1 MIKKTIKNIA
11 DFGSTFYNLKGL
23 VRKTKHR
30 LILPFYHLVSDE
42 TPKHVQH
49 LYTARSIE
57 KFKEDLDFLL
67 KHYKSISL
75 QELITLNKSGK
86 AITENCFH
94 LTFDDGLKEFYTVVA
109 PMLKERGVHATVFL
123 NADFIDNKELFY
135 RFKASILFDEL
146 QNDELLNL
154 KYADKFILDG
164 LANEHKVDFNAY
176 LKKHEPYLTSKQIKE
191 LIGKGFTFGAHSK
204 DHPLYKDLD
213 FAEQLSQTQESL
225 ATIKSQFN
233 LEYSV
238 FSFPFTDDGV
248 PQQLFNELTKFT
260 DLTFGCAGIKED
272 SANNHLQRIPMET
285 SQSGKEIIKSEYLYC
300 LIKQTIGKN
309 KIIRQ

>member
-1 MIKKTIKNIA
+1 MAN
-11 DFGSTFYNLKGL
+11 FGSTFYSLEGL
-23 VRKTKHR
+23 VHKTEQR
-30 LILPFYHLVSDE
+30 LVLPFYHLVSDE

-49 LYTARSIE
+49 LYKARSIE
-57 KFKEDLDFLL
+57 RFKEDLDFLL

-94 LTFDDGLKEFYTVVA
+94 ITFDDGLKEFYTVVA
-109 PMLKERGVHATVFL
+109 PILKERGVHATVFL
-123 NADFIDNKELFY
+123 NSNFIDNKELFF
-135 RFKASILFDEL
+135 RFKASIIFEETGNPEVLK
-146 QNDELLNL
+146 L
-154 KYADKFILDG
+154 KYSEQYVLDR
-164 LANEHKVDFNAY
+164 LANELGVDFNSY
-176 LKKHEPYLTSKQIKE
+176 LAKHQPYLTSKQIKE
-191 LIGKGFTFGAHSK
+191 LIGEGFTFGAHSK

-213 FAEQLSQTQESL
+213 FAEQRSQTQESL
-225 ATIKSQFN
+225 VTIKSQFN

-248 PQQLFNELTKFT
+248 TQQLFNKIAEFT

-272 SANNHLQRIPMET
+272 SAKNHLQRIPMET
-285 SQSGKEIIKSEYLYC
+285 EQSGKEIIKAEYLYC
-300 LIKQTIGKN
+300 LIKQKAGKN